1 MPATPVPP
9 QITPVPVI
17 PNDIQPAKLDTLHH
31 VQEPIPAVRPPILP
45 LFQEPQAYPGTAYGV
60 IQRNHPVPAQAP
72 RPGLNVI
79 DDDENEFIANVF
91 CFGAF
96 ADKRDEVVYNNLTG

>member
-1 MPATPVPP
+1 MPA
-9 QITPVPVI
+9 QITPVLVI
-17 PNDIQPAKLDTLHH
+17 SNNIQSAKPDAPHH
-31 VQEPIPAVRPPILP
+31 LQEPIPAVRPPILP
-45 LFQEPQAYPGTAYGV
+45 LFQVPPAYPGTAYGV

-79 DDDENEFIANVF
+79 DDDENEFIVNVF